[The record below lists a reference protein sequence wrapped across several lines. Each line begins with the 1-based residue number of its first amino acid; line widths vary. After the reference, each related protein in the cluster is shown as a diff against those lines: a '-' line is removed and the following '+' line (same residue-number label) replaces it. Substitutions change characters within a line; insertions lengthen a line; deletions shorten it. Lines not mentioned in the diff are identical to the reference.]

1 MSTILQVK
9 RLRVPKD
16 QRCDVTELLVE
27 GDRTGAA
34 ELSGFCYRCWV
45 LEEEVAAP
53 SILTCL
59 FSGLMVSSA
68 VLTGPKPCS
77 GVSMRA
83 PVPEC
88 VLSVWVS
95 ACP

>member
-34 ELSGFCYRCWV
+34 ELSGFCYCCWV
-45 LEEEVAAP
+45 LEKGVAARSSVLAWRMP
-53 SILTCL
+53 WTEEPD
-59 FSGLMVSSA
+59 GL
-68 VLTGPKPCS
+68 
-77 GVSMRA
+77 
-83 PVPEC
+83 
-88 VLSVWVS
+88 
-95 ACP
+95 